1 MIAGLP
7 VCHPPT
13 KSSPSRPTTVLSDLI
28 MSRIKSREEEKGGP
42 TRAPR
47 DSQVTHIKSAS
58 TFFENT
64 VPFCYRSIQ
73 QIISISNS
81 MPPPL
86 LLMFIVLTI
95 MWRELWIDVNLHAYS
110 TFTLLQMTVFSHFVA
125 FTCRDKW
132 KHVKKIHK
140 KNTQKKPHMAWCGKP
155 SNAITQ
161 VDLNTQKERAT
172 RETSSLN

>member
-42 TRAPR
+42 TRASR

-81 MPPPL
+81 MPPPPPFDVYRL
-86 LLMFIVLTI
+86 NNNVARIVD
-95 MWRELWIDVNLHAYS
+95 WCELACIFYFHTSPNDCIFTFRGLH
-110 TFTLLQMTVFSHFVA
+110 LQGQME
-125 FTCRDKW
+125 TC
-132 KHVKKIHK
+132 KKK
-140 KNTQKKPHMAWCGKP
+140 KKKYRKKPPHGL
-155 SNAITQ
+155 
-161 VDLNTQKERAT
+161 V
-172 RETSSLN
+172 RETEQCNHSGGPKHAEGEGDKRNKQP